1 VGTPGADR
9 GEGRGQP
16 VPLWRLAKVE
26 WTSLGALE
34 DAVNMLRAWSAALSD
49 RSTGRVALVAL
60 VVFLLFGALVLPSQA
75 AAAER
80 ASAGAGSPDTSFFY
94 RPDDL
99 LRQAEAY
106 GESGRAAYVRA
117 RWTFDLAFPLV
128 YGFFL
133 VTSIGWSVRQTPA
146 SGAWKLMTLVPVTAV
161 LFDFLENT
169 ATSVVMAA
177 YPAVPDL
184 AVVLAPWLTLVKW
197 ILVYASFGLLAVALA
212 AVLLR
217 RLRRPAK

>member
-1 VGTPGADR
+1 MKA
-9 GEGRGQP
+9 
-16 VPLWRLAKVE
+16 
-26 WTSLGALE
+26 
-34 DAVNMLRAWSAALSD
+34 LRAWSAAISS
-49 RSTGRVALVAL
+49 RSTGVVALAGVVIFL
-60 VVFLLFGALVLPSQA
+60 VFGALVLPGQA

-80 ASAGAGSPDTSFFY
+80 ASAGAGSPDTSLFY
-94 RPDDL
+94 TPDML
-99 LRQAEAY
+99 LGQAEAY

-133 VTSIGWSVRQTPA
+133 VTSIGWSLRRAAPP
-146 SGAWKLMTLVPVTAV
+146 SSAWTLLTLVPVAAV

-169 ATSVVMAA
+169 ATSIVMGA

-197 ILVYASFGLLAVALA
+197 ILVYASFGLLAVTLA
-212 AVLLR
+212 AALLR
-217 RLRRPAK
+217 RLRRSAS